1 MSCLRCRRVSGGHV
15 SVRQAGGAGV
25 ALALAL
31 LVPLSGAGRLPV
43 PAPAHFDLAAAAA
56 GAGCAPLPPPR
67 GRVVRVSTVSQLVRA
82 VDDAA
87 TGTTILVADG
97 TYNFDGAFLRLDTA
111 NLTVRS
117 ASGIPDSVVLDG
129 NYRTAEIVQIVASN
143 VTVADL
149 TLREAYDHPIHVMSG
164 EHGDTANTL
173 IYNVRVV
180 DPGQQAIKINPVAG
194 GGFTDRGVVACS
206 RLELTDAGR
215 PRVRD
220 NCYTGGVDAHASR
233 DWVIRDN
240 VIQGFWCDSGLAEH
254 GIHFWKVSRDPVV
267 ERNVLR
273 NNARG
278 IGFGMATSGEGRV
291 YPDPVCPG
299 ATGYVDHVGGII
311 RNNAVSADDTR
322 LFRSADGF
330 DCGICLWNA
339 CGVRALHNT
348 VYTTNPAR
356 TFSAIEWR
364 FANTRADVVNN
375 LVNHLMRE
383 RDGARAEQAGNV
395 TAAPAGWFVNAAGGD
410 LHLAPAAAGAI
421 DRVRAP
427 RDVPD
432 DLDGDARPPGDRAD
446 AGADELGAPRAPAP
460 PVLRPAAPGGREK
473 PGPAAFR

>member
-1 MSCLRCRRVSGGHV
+1 VV
-15 SVRQAGGAGV
+15 
-25 ALALAL
+25 LALAL

-43 PAPAHFDLAAAAA
+43 PAPTLFELVATA
-56 GAGCAPLPPPR
+56 GGAVCSPLPPPR
-67 GRVVRVSTVSQLVRA
+67 GRVVRVSTVPQLVRA
-82 VDDAA
+82 VDDAVP
-87 TGTTILVADG
+87 GTTILVADG
-97 TYNFDGAFLRLDTA
+97 VYSLDGAFLRLDTA
-111 NLTVRS
+111 DVTLRS
-117 ASGIPDSVVLDG
+117 ASGIPESVVLDG

-143 VTVADL
+143 VTVADV

-164 EHGDTANTL
+164 GHGHTANTL
-173 IYNVRVV
+173 IYNVHVV

-194 GGFTDRGVVACS
+194 GGFTDRGIVACS

-215 PRVRD
+215 PHVRD

-240 VIQGFWCDSGLAEH
+240 VLAEH

-299 ATGYVDHVGGII
+299 STGYVDHVGGII

-322 LFRSADGF
+322 LFRSSDGF

-348 VYTTNPAR
+348 VYTTNPGR
-356 TFSAIEWR
+356 TFSAVEWR
-364 FANTRADVVNN
+364 FGNTRVEVVNN
-375 LVNHLMRE
+375 LVNHLMRA

-395 TAAPAGWFVNAAGGD
+395 TGAQAGWFVNAAGGD
-410 LHLAPAAAGAI
+410 LHLVPAAAGAI

-427 RDVPD
+427 GDVPD
-432 DLDGDARPPGDRAD
+432 DLDGDPRPPGERAD
-446 AGADELGAPRAPAP
+446 AGADELGTPRLLPAP
-460 PVLRPAAPGGREK
+460 VSRPGARGGRER
-473 PGPAAFR
+473 PWPAAFR